1 MFLCCWL
8 PSTASVRRSAASL
21 FLGPSSPR
29 ERYWLWQRVLSYKA
43 GGIHF
48 EVLGYRWSSNTV
60 YGLAVSFV
68 LSISLAFAR
77 KNFVPGAS

>member
-1 MFLCCWL
+1 
-8 PSTASVRRSAASL
+8 
-21 FLGPSSPR
+21 
-29 ERYWLWQRVLSYKA
+29 VLSYKA

-77 KNFVPGAS
+77 KIFVPGAS